1 VIPPAD
7 QVNFLT
13 RLGLVEDEAARS
25 ADGARFSV
33 PTWRVDLKREADL
46 IEEVARLY
54 GVDRIPST
62 PPRGAIGTSTFDGI
76 YDQHA
81 EVRRLLTGL
90 GLHEAQGQTLIAE
103 EAGRWAVTGEELVVL
118 SNPLSADMNA
128 LRPSLLP
135 GLLDSLRHNV
145 SRKGTDVA
153 LFEVGRVFVRAGGQ
167 VREERRLGIALTG
180 QRHPAYWTGE
190 DREARVDLYDLKGC
204 LEELLEHFGMR
215 GVTYASRPEPTALF
229 LESGLV
235 QLGGKLSLGQFG
247 QLLPALVKR
256 YDLRDAVFLAELNLD
271 QMVARR
277 NPAHSFKALPQFPGI
292 RRDVAMLVA
301 EDVTHEAVLQAVRQ
315 AKPQNL
321 ETVELFDV
329 FRGQNVPAGQKS
341 LAYAFTYRH
350 SERTLTDAE
359 VNVAHEKLVGQLRQA
374 LRATVREG

>member
-1 VIPPAD
+1 
-7 QVNFLT
+7 
-13 RLGLVEDEAARS
+13 
-25 ADGARFSV
+25 
-33 PTWRVDLKREADL
+33 
-46 IEEVARLY
+46 
-54 GVDRIPST
+54 
-62 PPRGAIGTSTFDGI
+62 
-76 YDQHA
+76 
-81 EVRRLLTGL
+81 
-90 GLHEAQGQTLIAE
+90 
-103 EAGRWAVTGEELVVL
+103 
-118 SNPLSADMNA
+118 
-128 LRPSLLP
+128 
-135 GLLDSLRHNV
+135 V

-180 QRHPAYWTGE
+180 LRHPAYWSGE
-190 DREARVDLYDLKGC
+190 DRDARVDLYDLKGC
-204 LEELLEHFGMR
+204 LEELLERFGMR
-215 GVTYASRPEPTALF
+215 GVTYARRPEPTALF
-229 LESGLV
+229 MESGLV

-247 QLLPALVKR
+247 QLLPPLAKR

-292 RRDVAMLVA
+292 RRDLAMLVA
-301 EDVTHEAVLQAVRQ
+301 EDVTHESVLQAVRQ

-374 LRATVREG
+374 LGATVREG